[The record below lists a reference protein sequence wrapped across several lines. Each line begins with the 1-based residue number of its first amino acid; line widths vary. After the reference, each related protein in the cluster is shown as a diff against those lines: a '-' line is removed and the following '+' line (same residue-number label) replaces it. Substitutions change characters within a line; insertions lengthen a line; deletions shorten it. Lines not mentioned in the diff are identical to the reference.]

1 MDDPQLRALP
11 AHGVGPGGALTD
23 RRCGAA
29 AGGGADPVA
38 AESDAVSGRAGD
50 GRVRAGE
57 GGQGV
62 CGDSEAVVE
71 GTGGGV
77 VGLGHDGG
85 VGGGEG
91 GGGGGGEV
99 GVLRVR
105 CVEVGRRLLWLA
117 GCIIRVFGIIT
128 YCVGINR
135 TRLFVKH
142 LCKERSIALSSP
154 RPIPWSHHQRQS
166 SRLFPGV
173 L

>member
-38 AESDAVSGRAGD
+38 AESDAVPGRAGG
-50 GRVRAGE
+50 GRVWAGE

-128 YCVGINR
+128 Y
-135 TRLFVKH
+135 F
-142 LCKERSIALSSP
+142 IANKAIRKASMQRASHSP
-154 RPIPWSHHQRQS
+154 RPGKYLNPVIPS
-166 SRLFPGV
+166 STPSEAGFPGI
-173 L
+173 LKT

>member
-99 GVLRVR
+99 GVEDGVR
-105 CVEVGRRLLWLA
+105 GGWEEVA
-117 GCIIRVFGIIT
+117 VVGCIVRLFGITT
-128 YCVGINR
+128 Y
-135 TRLFVKH
+135 F
-142 LCKERSIALSSP
+142 IANKAIRKASMQRASHSP
-154 RPIPWSHHQRQS
+154 RPGKYLNPVIPS
-166 SRLFPGV
+166 STPSEAGFPGT
-173 L
+173 LKT